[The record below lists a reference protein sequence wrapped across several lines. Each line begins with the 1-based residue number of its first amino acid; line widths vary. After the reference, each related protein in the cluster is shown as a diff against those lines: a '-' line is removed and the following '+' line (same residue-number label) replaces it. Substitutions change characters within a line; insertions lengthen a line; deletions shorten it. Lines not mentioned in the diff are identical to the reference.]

1 MCGLPRAS
9 VIASYPDSTTRKHSP
24 RPTIQ
29 PGIEALSFTIYSNMM
44 GVRFPR
50 TSMDK
55 GQDMG
60 QDRVTLQEAARR
72 LGVTEGAVR
81 KRVQRDSIEHEKGE
95 DGRVYVYLD
104 TGEDTSSTESQDA
117 GGTLEEELR
126 DRVRFLERALET
138 EQEGRRRA
146 DTIIAQLSQATAEQ
160 ARTIRELEAPEATRD
175 EQSAGQE
182 KPDPGPE
189 RYDTQKA
196 AEADIEPPLGW
207 LRRIFWRGK
216 P

>member
-1 MCGLPRAS
+1 
-9 VIASYPDSTTRKHSP
+9 
-24 RPTIQ
+24 
-29 PGIEALSFTIYSNMM
+29 
-44 GVRFPR
+44 
-50 TSMDK
+50 MDK

-81 KRVQRDSIEHEKGE
+81 KRVQRDSMEHEKGE

-104 TGEDTSSTESQDA
+104 TGEDTDSTESKDA
-117 GGTLEEELR
+117 ARTLEEELR

-160 ARTIRELEAPEATRD
+160 ARTIQAIEDPTDAPEPQNERERAEDRSD
-175 EQSAGQE
+175 KVGA
-182 KPDPGPE
+182 PE
-189 RYDTQKA
+189 ESETLTQRRS
-196 AEADIEPPLGW
+196 W
-207 LRRIFWRGK
+207 LSRLFGR
-216 P
+216 